1 MTSLLKMSDMKAQ
14 AIILNQPKKIFA
26 IQQSIHQAKDD
37 HSDEAY
43 WLLMIRDLVEGA
55 GYNYSRIAKCIDV
68 CPSTIQKLITHPSRR
83 PRQALFEKLL
93 VLYHRV
99 FNGPYI
105 TKRVEDYLQRRPVD
119 VLNQLPQSWV
129 KKLVANSQRSV

>member
-83 PRQALFEKLL
+83 PRQASW
-93 VLYHRV
+93 RWRRSS
-99 FNGPYI
+99 GP
-105 TKRVEDYLQRRPVD
+105 RDPCPEARCRAP
-119 VLNQLPQSWV
+119 
-129 KKLVANSQRSV
+129 